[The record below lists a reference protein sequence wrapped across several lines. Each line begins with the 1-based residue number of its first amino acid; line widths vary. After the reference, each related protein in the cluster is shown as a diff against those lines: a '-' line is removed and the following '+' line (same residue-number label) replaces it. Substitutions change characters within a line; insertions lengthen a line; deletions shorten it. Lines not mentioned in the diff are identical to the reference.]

1 MRTFAADFFCL
12 EILSAAKGSRFTC
25 VIQKTQKQNSNMK
38 RKNSPHSVLSEAQSP
53 SARRE
58 AIDYR
63 ETAAVGRR
71 SFLRKLGIAGALS
84 AMVLALLV
92 ASSAMAQDIIA
103 RFNGGIGVIPVSSAG
118 PPPVA
123 NVVQGIQPPGQP
135 WVIRAL
141 SAEVKSNGRIHVE
154 GRGLLLAGGNGIGT
168 NGGQKVFATLI
179 CGTAVSSTPVA
190 NAVPL
195 AADGDFTIDDVLSPA
210 PPLDCDNQILLI
222 RSATVTGNPWF
233 AAGIPVVFE

>member
-1 MRTFAADFFCL
+1 
-12 EILSAAKGSRFTC
+12 
-25 VIQKTQKQNSNMK
+25 MK
-38 RKNSPHSVLSEAQSP
+38 EKNFPIVVSSETEYP
-53 SARRE
+53 PARRE
-58 AIDYR
+58 AIDCH
-63 ETAAVGRR
+63 ETYTVGQN
-71 SFLRKLGIAGALS
+71 SLVRKMGTAGALF
-84 AMVLALLV
+84 APLLALLV
-92 ASSAMAQDIIA
+92 ASSAMANDIIVK
-103 RFNGGIGVIPVSSAG
+103 FKGGIGVIPVSSVG
-118 PPPVA
+118 PMGVVA
-123 NVVQGIQPPGQP
+123 NVVQGIQPAGQP
-135 WVIRAL
+135 WRISAL
-141 SAEVKSNGRIHVE
+141 SAEVKRDGRIHVE

-222 RSATVTGNPWF
+222 RNVGQVWF